1 MRSFLKNELAR
12 FIAPTKRSHK
22 ISKQLG
28 ARKPHADHKALAQ
41 TRDVIAPLPRH
52 DLVGLVA
59 LQQVALLHAEAILLV
74 QWVRG
79 GRLQVRRV
87 LLQQTD
93 LNPALPPPAPSRL

>member
-1 MRSFLKNELAR
+1 MNRRDSLLLS
-12 FIAPTKRSHK
+12 TKRSHK

-41 TRDVIAPLPRH
+41 TRDVVAPLPRH

-59 LQQVALLHAEAILLV
+59 LQQVALLHAEAVLLV
-74 QWVRG
+74 QRVRG

-93 LNPALPPPAPSRL
+93 LNPALPPS